1 MKSNVF
7 NNGVPLGFGMAL
19 SQNTEALRHVSA
31 LPQEKQKELIEITKS
46 ISSKSEMRSFV
57 NSLTGYN

>member
-19 SQNTEALRHVSA
+19 SQNTEALRHFSA